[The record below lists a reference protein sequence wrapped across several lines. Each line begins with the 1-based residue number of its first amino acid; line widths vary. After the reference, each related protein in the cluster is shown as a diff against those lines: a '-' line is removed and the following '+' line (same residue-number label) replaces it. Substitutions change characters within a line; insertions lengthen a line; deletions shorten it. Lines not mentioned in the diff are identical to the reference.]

1 MGGTRGVR
9 SALVATVAALVL
21 GTAACGSSSPTPVA
35 ASSSRAPSSST
46 AVPPTAPELPRGG
59 RVLFPN
65 HRLVALYGTDDG
77 GGLGALGV
85 GTPDQ
90 AAARLEQQAAAYV
103 RPGRPVLPVMEMI
116 VTVADP
122 TPGPDGCYSHPIAE
136 GDIDRYLAAAR
147 ARRQMLVLDVQPGQC
162 PFLPQVQRWQ
172 RFLTQPDVGL
182 ALDAEW
188 RMPRGVV
195 PGTQIGTV
203 SSTEVNG
210 VVSWLADLT
219 RRGGLPQKP
228 VVLHQFTPDM
238 ITDRAGV
245 LTPPEL
251 ALIAHTD
258 GFGTTGTKVRKYAE
272 LADPRMHPGFKVF
285 YRQDVGVMTP
295 AQVLALAPAPDY
307 VSYQ

>member
-1 MGGTRGVR
+1 MIRGAV
-9 SALVATVAALVL
+9 VAAVAALGLSV
-21 GTAACGSSSPTPVA
+21 AACGSSPAGESDRPAPRGT
-35 ASSSRAPSSST
+35 SSVTSST
-46 AVPPTAPELPRGG
+46 PSTPELPRGG
-59 RVLFPN
+59 RLLFPD

-77 GGLGALGV
+77 GGLGALGI

-90 AAARLEQQAAAYV
+90 AADRLEQQAAAYA

-122 TPGPDGCYSHPIAE
+122 APGPAGCYSHPIAD
-136 GDIDRYLAAAR
+136 GDVDRYLAAAR
-147 ARRQMLVLDVQPGQC
+147 AHRQMLVLDVQPGQC

-172 RFLTQPDVGL
+172 RFFTQPDVGL

-203 SSTEVNG
+203 SAAEVNT
-210 VVSWLADLT
+210 VVTWLADVT
-219 RRGGLPQKP
+219 RRGDLPQKP
-228 VVLHQFTPDM
+228 VVLHQFTADM
-238 ITDRAGV
+238 ITGRAGV

-258 GFGTTGTKVRKYAE
+258 GFGTTGTKVRKYGE
-272 LADPRMHPGFKVF
+272 LTDPRMHPGFKVF
-285 YRQDVGVMTP
+285 YRQDIGVMNP
-295 AQVLALAPAPDY
+295 AQVLALAPQPDY
-307 VSYQ
+307 ISYQ

>member
-1 MGGTRGVR
+1 MGGTRAIRG
-9 SALVATVAALVL
+9 AVAAAAAALLL
-21 GTAACGSSSPTPVA
+21 GTAACGASTPAPPADSSPRVES
-35 ASSSRAPSSST
+35 ASSAAAPT
-46 AVPPTAPELPRGG
+46 PPELPRGG
-59 RVLFPN
+59 RVLFPGQ
-65 HRLVALYGTDDG
+65 RLVALYGTDDG

-90 AAARLEQQAAAYV
+90 AAVRLEQQAAAYA

-122 TPGPDGCYSHPIAE
+122 TPGPGGCYSHPIA
-136 GDIDRYLAAAR
+136 DADVDRYLAAAR
-147 ARRQMLVLDVQPGQC
+147 AHRQMLVLDVQPGQC
-162 PFLPQVQRWQ
+162 PFLPQVQRWT

-188 RMPRGVV
+188 RMPSGVV

-203 SSTEVNG
+203 SGGEVNG
-210 VVSWLADLT
+210 VVTWLADLT
-219 RRGGLPQKP
+219 RRGALPQKP
-228 VVLHQFTPDM
+228 LVLHQFTPDM
-238 ITDRAGV
+238 ITGRGGV

-285 YRQDVGVMTP
+285 YRQDIGVMNP
-295 AQVLALAPAPDY
+295 AQVLALAPSPDY
-307 VSYQ
+307 ISYQ

>member
-1 MGGTRGVR
+1 
-9 SALVATVAALVL
+9 
-21 GTAACGSSSPTPVA
+21 
-35 ASSSRAPSSST
+35 
-46 AVPPTAPELPRGG
+46 
-59 RVLFPN
+59 
-65 HRLVALYGTDDG
+65 VALYGTDDG

-90 AAARLEQQAAAYV
+90 AAARLEHQAAAYA

-122 TPGPDGCYSHPIAE
+122 TPGPGGCYSHPIAD
-136 GDIDRYLAAAR
+136 GDVDRYLAAAR
-147 ARRQMLVLDVQPGQC
+147 AHRQMLVLDVQPGQC

-203 SSTEVNG
+203 SAGEVNE
-210 VVSWLADLT
+210 VVTWLAGLT
-219 RRGGLPQKP
+219 RRGDLPQKP
-228 VVLHQFTPDM
+228 LVLHQFTPDM
-238 ITDRAGV
+238 ITDRARV

-251 ALIAHTD
+251 AVIAHTD

-285 YRQDVGVMTP
+285 YRQDVGVMDP

-307 VSYQ
+307 ISYQ